1 MTLLWIL
8 IVPIIGGLLAWI
20 SGRAGTQLP
29 RWISFIAL
37 AIVFVLTLHIWYH
50 YYIQIDLFT
59 EQAWL
64 IEFERAWIPQLG
76 ISFYLALDGLS
87 LLLIVL
93 TAFLGMISV
102 VVSWN
107 EIKYRVGF
115 FHFNLLWVLAG
126 IIGVF
131 IALDLF
137 LFFFFWEMM
146 LIPMYFLI
154 IIWGYEDK
162 RYAAIKFFIF
172 TQASGLI
179 MLVAI
184 LALYFVHGNATG
196 VYTFNYNDLLGA
208 DITASVAMWLMLGFF
223 IAFGVK
229 LPAVPVHTW
238 LPDAHTQA
246 PTAGSVVLAG
256 LLLKTGAYGL
266 LRFVVPLFPEA
277 AMQFSFIAMILG
289 VVSIL
294 YGAKL
299 AFAQTDFKRLVAYT
313 SVSHMGFVLLGIFA
327 WNQLALQGAIVVI
340 IAHGFSTGALFIL
353 AGGIQHRIH
362 TRDMDRMGGMW
373 ANVPRMGAVAMFFAM
388 ASLGLPG
395 LGNFVG
401 EFLVL
406 IGMFR
411 ENILLTVIAAIG
423 IVAATIYS
431 IWIIQ
436 RIFHGE
442 SREKWEM
449 PDLNV
454 REMAVMISMILVL
467 LWLGL
472 YPRPVLNTA
481 KPALDILQRGV
492 EEVRMVDS
500 EKYKERFIELFTKDE
515 IGKASGLNPP

>member
-1 MTLLWIL
+1 MTLLWL
-8 IVPIIGGLLAWI
+8 LLLPIVGGLLAWV
-20 SGRAGTQLP
+20 SGKTGTQLP
-29 RWISFIAL
+29 RWISVLAL
-37 AIVFVLTLHIWYH
+37 ALVFGLTLQVWFQ
-50 YYIQIDLFT
+50 YYSEIDIFT

-64 IEFERAWIPQLG
+64 IEFERDWIPQLG
-76 ISFYLALDGLS
+76 ISFSLALDGLS
-87 LLLIVL
+87 LLLIAL
-93 TAFLGMISV
+93 TAFLGLISV
-102 VVSWN
+102 VVSWK
-107 EIKYRVGF
+107 EIQYRVGF
-115 FHFNLLWVLAG
+115 FHFNLLWILAG

-154 IIWGYEDK
+154 IIWGHEDK
-162 RYAAIKFFIF
+162 RYAAIKFFLF
-172 TQASGLI
+172 TQASGLM

-196 VYTFNYNDLLGA
+196 VYTFNYNDLLGT
-208 DITASVAMWLMLGFF
+208 DISASVAIWIMLGFF

-238 LPDAHTQA
+238 LPDAHTKA

-266 LRFVVPLFPEA
+266 IRFVVPLFPEA
-277 AMQFSFIAMILG
+277 ATQFAFIAMILG

-327 WNQLALQGAIVVI
+327 WNDLALQGAVVVI
-340 IAHGFSTGALFIL
+340 IAHGLSTGALFIL
-353 AGGIQHRIH
+353 AGGIQERIH

-373 ANVPRMGAVAMFFAM
+373 STVPRMGTVAMFFAM

-406 IGMFR
+406 IGTFM
-411 ENILLTVIAAIG
+411 ENILLTVIAAVG

-442 SREKWEM
+442 PRETWEM
-449 PDLNV
+449 PDLNI
-454 REMAVMISMILVL
+454 REMVVMVAMMLAL
-467 LWLGL
+467 LWIGL
-472 YPRPVLNTA
+472 YPKPILNTA

-492 EEVRMVDS
+492 EEVRMVEQTPVPDPRNEMQIFMS
-500 EKYKERFIELFTKDE
+500 INQLHKSDH
-515 IGKASGLNPP
+515 

>member
-1 MTLLWIL
+1 MTLLWLLIL
-8 IVPIIGGLLAWI
+8 PIVGGLLAWL
-20 SGRAGTQLP
+20 SGRTGTQLP
-29 RWISFIAL
+29 RWISILAL
-37 AIVFVLTLHIWYH
+37 AIVFGLTLQVWFQ
-50 YYIQIDLFT
+50 YYSEIDIFK

-64 IEFERAWIPQLG
+64 IEFEQDWIPQLG

-87 LLLIVL
+87 LLLIAL
-93 TAFLGMISV
+93 TAFLGIISV
-102 VVSWN
+102 VVSWK
-107 EIKYRVGF
+107 EIQYRVGF
-115 FHFNLLWVLAG
+115 FHFNLLWILAG

-154 IIWGYEDK
+154 IIWGHEDK
-162 RYAAIKFFIF
+162 RYAAIKFFLF
-172 TQASGLI
+172 TQASGLM

-196 VYTFNYNDLLGA
+196 VYTFNYNELLGT
-208 DITASVAMWLMLGFF
+208 DIPASAAMWLMLGFF

-266 LRFVVPLFPEA
+266 IRFVVPLFPEA
-277 AMQFSFIAMILG
+277 AMQFAFIAMVLG

-327 WNQLALQGAIVVI
+327 WNELALQGAIVVI
-340 IAHGFSTGALFIL
+340 IAHGLSTGALFIL
-353 AGGIQHRIH
+353 AGGIQERIH

-373 ANVPRMGAVAMFFAM
+373 STVPRMGTVAMFFAM

-406 IGMFR
+406 IGMFM
-411 ENILLTVIAAIG
+411 ENILLTVFAALG

-442 SREKWEM
+442 PREKWEM

-454 REMAVMISMILVL
+454 REMVVMVAMMLAL
-467 LWLGL
+467 LWIGL
-472 YPRPVLNTA
+472 YPKPILNTA
-481 KPALDILQRGV
+481 KPALDILQQGV
-492 EEVRMVDS
+492 EEVQMVEEMPSPNSGDN
-500 EKYKERFIELFTKDE
+500 KKIFISFKKSQ
-515 IGKASGLNPP
+515 IGDH

>member
-8 IVPIIGGLLAWI
+8 IVPLIGGLLAWL
-20 SGRAGTQLP
+20 SGKTGTQLP
-29 RWISFIAL
+29 RWISVAAL
-37 AIVFVLTLHIWYH
+37 AIVFVLTLQIWYN
-50 YYIQIDLFT
+50 YYTEIGLFA

-64 IEFERAWIPQLG
+64 IEFEREWIPQLG
-76 ISFYLALDGLS
+76 IGFYLALDGLS
-87 LLLIVL
+87 LLLIAL
-93 TAFLGMISV
+93 TAFLGIISV
-102 VVSWN
+102 IISWK
-107 EIKYRVGF
+107 EIQYRVGF

-154 IIWGYEDK
+154 VIWGYEEK

-172 TQASGLI
+172 TQASGLM

-196 VYTFNYNDLLGA
+196 VYTFNYNDLLGT
-208 DITASVAMWLMLGFF
+208 DISATVAMWLMLGFF

-266 LRFVVPLFPEA
+266 LRFVVPLFPDA

-313 SVSHMGFVLLGIFA
+313 SVSHMGFVLLGVFA
-327 WNQLALQGAIVVI
+327 WNELALQGAIVVI
-340 IAHGFSTGALFIL
+340 IAHGLSTGALFIL

-373 ANVPRMGAVAMFFAM
+373 SNVPRMGAVAMFFAM

-406 IGMFR
+406 IGLFR
-411 ENILLTVIAAIG
+411 ENILLTVIAAVG

-442 SREKWEM
+442 PREKWDI
-449 PDLNV
+449 PDLNI
-454 REMAVMISMILVL
+454 REMAVMISMMLVL

-481 KPALDILQRGV
+481 KPALDILQKGV
-492 EEVRMVDS
+492 EEVQLVEDTGKSPELRIPTRDS
-500 EKYKERFIELFTKDE
+500 SA
-515 IGKASGLNPP
+515 GNPASRRTQ

>member
-1 MTLLWIL
+1 MILVLMILLPL
-8 IVPIIGGLLAWI
+8 VGGLLAWA
-20 SGRAGTQLP
+20 SGKLNPAAP
-29 RWISFIAL
+29 RWIAL
-37 AIVFVLTLHIWYH
+37 IVLGVVFAVTLQIWIT
-50 YYIQIDLFT
+50 YYAEIDLLAD
-59 EQAWL
+59 QAWI
-64 IEFERAWIPQLG
+64 IEHQWNWIPQLG

-87 LLLIVL
+87 LLLIAL
-93 TAFLGMISV
+93 TAFLGIVSV
-102 VVSWN
+102 LVSWR
-107 EIKYRVGF
+107 EIEYRVGF
-115 FHFNLLWVLAG
+115 FHFNMLWILAG

-162 RYAAIKFFIF
+162 RYAAVKFFIF
-172 TQASGLI
+172 TQASGLM

-196 VYTFNYNDLLGA
+196 MYTFNYNDLLGT
-208 DITASVAMWLMLGFF
+208 DIPAAASMWLMLGFF

-229 LPAVPVHTW
+229 LPTVPVHTW

-246 PTAGSVVLAG
+246 PTAGSVILAG

-277 AMQFSFIAMILG
+277 ALEFSYVAMILG
-289 VVSIL
+289 VLSIL

-327 WNQLALQGAIVVI
+327 WNELALQGAIVTI
-340 IAHGFSTGALFIL
+340 ICHGFSTGALFIL
-353 AGGIQHRIH
+353 AGGLQHRLH
-362 TRDMDRMGGMW
+362 TRDMDRMGGLW
-373 ANVPRMGAVAMFFAM
+373 SQVPRMGAVAMFFAM

-395 LGNFVG
+395 LGNFIG

-406 IGMFR
+406 IGTFQ
-411 ENILLTVIAAIG
+411 ENILVTIFAALG

-431 IWIIQ
+431 LWIIQ

-442 SREKWEM
+442 PSEQWEVA
-449 PDLNV
+449 DLNL
-454 REMAVMISMILVL
+454 REMVVMVSMMIVL
-467 LWLGL
+467 LWIGL
-472 YPRPVLNTA
+472 YPRPVINTA
-481 KPALDILQRGV
+481 KPALDVLQKGV
-492 EEVRMVDS
+492 GEVIMADIEQNRETVDVHV
-500 EKYKERFIELFTKDE
+500 LQTGVHLDE
-515 IGKASGLNPP
+515 H